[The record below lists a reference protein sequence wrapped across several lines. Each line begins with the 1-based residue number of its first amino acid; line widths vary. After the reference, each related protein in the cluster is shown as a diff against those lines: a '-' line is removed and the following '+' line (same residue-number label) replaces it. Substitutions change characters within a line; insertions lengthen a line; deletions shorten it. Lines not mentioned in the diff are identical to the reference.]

1 MELSDLHVKIF
12 ADGAD
17 LAGILR
23 LAENPLVKGFT
34 TNPSLMRKA
43 GVTNYTQFAHQVLDK
58 ITDRP
63 ISFEVFSDELD
74 EMEKQARM
82 LNGWADNV
90 YVKIPVTNSRAE
102 PTAPL
107 IHKLSQE
114 GVKLNITALLTPD
127 PDQVRTVS
135 DALKGGAPSVVS
147 VFAGRIAD
155 TGVDPLP
162 IMQESL
168 AILKDCPT
176 AELLWASCREV
187 FNIFQAYAMN
197 CHIITVTHDIL
208 GNLGVVG
215 KDLTTYSA
223 ELIKI
228 FAQDA
233 QASGFRIE

>member
-1 MELSDLHVKIF
+1 MELSNLHVKIF

-43 GVTNYTQFAHQVLDK
+43 GVTNYTQFAHQVLEK

-63 ISFEVFSDELD
+63 ISFEVFSDEPQ

-82 LNGWADNV
+82 LNAWADNV

-102 PTAPL
+102 STAPL
-107 IHKLSQE
+107 VHKLSQE
-114 GVKLNITALLTPD
+114 GIKLNITAILTPE
-127 PDQVRTVS
+127 QVRTVS
-135 DALKGGAPSVVS
+135 EALKGGAPSVVS

-162 IMQESL
+162 IMKEAL
-168 AILKDCPT
+168 AILEDCPS

-187 FNIFQAYAMN
+187 FNIFQADAMN

-208 GNLGVVG
+208 GSLGVVG
-215 KDLTTYSA
+215 KDLTAYSA
-223 ELIKI
+223 QLIKV
-228 FAQDA
+228 FAEDA
-233 QASGFRIE
+233 KASGFRIE

>member
-1 MELSDLHVKIF
+1 MDLSSLRVKIY

-43 GVTNYTQFAHQVLDK
+43 GVTDYTRFAHEMLEK

-63 ISFEVFSDELD
+63 ISFEIFSDEPD
-74 EMEKQARM
+74 EMEKQARI

-102 PTAPL
+102 SSAPL
-107 IHKLSQE
+107 IRKLTQE
-114 GVKLNITALLTPD
+114 GIKLNITAILTPE
-127 PDQVRTVS
+127 QVRVVS

-162 IMQESL
+162 IMKEAL
-168 AILKDCPT
+168 EILKDCPS

-187 FNIFQAYAMN
+187 FNIFQADAMH
-197 CHIITVTHDIL
+197 CHIITVTHDVL
-208 GNLGVVG
+208 GSLSVVG

-223 ELIKI
+223 ELIKV

-233 QASGFRIE
+233 QASGFKVE